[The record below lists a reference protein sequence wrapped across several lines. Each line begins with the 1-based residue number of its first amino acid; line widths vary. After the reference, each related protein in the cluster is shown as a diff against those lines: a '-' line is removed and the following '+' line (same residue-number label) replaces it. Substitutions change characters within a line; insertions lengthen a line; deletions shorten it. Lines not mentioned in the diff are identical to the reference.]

1 MTAPSMD
8 WLDRLADALFACDCT
23 HCIKERQERMLHD
36 LEIKF
41 NCRTP
46 YLEAREHRERLG
58 RN

>member
-1 MTAPSMD
+1 MTAPRTD
-8 WLDRLADALFACDCT
+8 WLDRLADDVIGCDCT
-23 HCIKERQERMLHD
+23 RCLRERHERMVHD

-41 NCRTP
+41 GCRTP